1 MQPKDLRYGRI
12 VHLSNMRMASTR
24 LKVGQHAGVERHTSD
39 AQTAPLE
46 RTPGRVMFIYIMW
59 FFVWYDPDWMVEALG
74 AGSILVKVY
83 ALMFIP
89 VCILLMKH
97 LRREAL
103 FWPYLVI
110 IGMYLVWMPFV
121 LNRGYLING
130 FGKVLQ
136 YSLLT
141 ALTVSVLETPQQVIL
156 LLKLFLFQFIWFGV
170 QGLPTAGVP
179 WHQNLSN
186 DDSYGPFMTIGLAFS
201 YYLAMGTTVKKYRY
215 LAFLVCFLG
224 VAGTIVSFA
233 RGAIIGLCVVFAVLA
248 ARTPRKRA
256 FLGYGTLLV
265 VTGLIVI
272 MVMFP
277 NGEFWDEMATITEE
291 GNTSGTG
298 EQRWVMWQAAGELFL
313 AHPLL
318 GVGPGNFGPNAA
330 EYFSERGVTNMGNSF
345 DTPEKMYSMALHNDY
360 VQVMVEQGLV
370 GLFALAAV
378 FIYFFSYVRF
388 LRTEAVQKA
397 WASQAGGFIDSSNL
411 ALGLEAAMIG
421 FMVTSAFYPQLFINY
436 WMWSIMMMALLTV
449 AISRRMVG
457 TLAPTQNSA
466 SNKRIR
472 LRWPWKKNGHVV

>member
-1 MQPKDLRYGRI
+1 M
-12 VHLSNMRMASTR
+12 
-24 LKVGQHAGVERHTSD
+24 ERSTSD

-46 RTPGRVMFIYIMW
+46 QTSGRVMFIYVMW
-59 FFVWYDPDWMVEALG
+59 FFMWYDPDWFLESLG
-74 AGSILVKVY
+74 GSQILVKLY
-83 ALMFIP
+83 AVMFIP
-89 VCILLMKH
+89 VCILLVNH

-110 IGMYLVWMPFV
+110 IGIYLVWIPFI
-121 LNRGYLING
+121 LNRGYLINQ
-130 FGKVLQ
+130 FGRVLQ

-141 ALTVSVLETPQQVIL
+141 ALTVSVLETPKQVII

-179 WHQNLSN
+179 WHQHLANE
-186 DDSYGPFMTIGLAFS
+186 DMFGPFMTMGLGYS
-201 YYLAMGTTVKKYRY
+201 YYLAMKTTVKKYRY

-248 ARTPRKRA
+248 ARTPGKRA

-265 VTGLIVI
+265 VAGLIVI
-272 MVMFP
+272 MVVFP
-277 NGEFWDEMATITEE
+277 NGEFWDEMATVIEE
-291 GNTSGTG
+291 GTTSGTG
-298 EQRWVMWQAAGELFL
+298 EQRWVLWKAAGELFL
-313 AHPLL
+313 AYPLL

-330 EYFSERGVTNMGNSF
+330 AYFNEQGVTNMGSNF
-345 DTPEKMYSMALHNDY
+345 DTPDKMYSIALHNDY
-360 VQVMVEQGLV
+360 VQVMAEQGLV

-378 FIYFFSYVRF
+378 FIYFFRYVRF

-421 FMVTSAFYPQLFINY
+421 IMVTSAFYPQMFITY
-436 WMWSIMMMALLTV
+436 WMWSIMMMALVTV
-449 AISRRMVG
+449 AISRRMVN
-457 TLAPTQNSA
+457 TLEHAQGSAPG
-466 SNKRIR
+466 RGIR
-472 LRWPWKKNGHVV
+472 VRWLWKKRTS